1 MAAIHSFLARASMKT
16 LESFEKLK
24 EDAEKSFGIEVALQ
38 DPILKELQSFIVE
51 EEFVLEQIRKMT
63 NEFIES
69 VNIFAKRDSMEF
81 IEAMRGLLD
90 NRATDEQRYR
100 ISGQLDEYKA
110 IREETTASNENS
122 VSTWVIIELQTNVLT
137 GIDKEL
143 RKFGEVRKQFWRLKE
158 LKRHCTS
165 LGKIANVDKKSKEEL
180 AIAMKDAAD
189 TEKELFDML
198 IDMKEIG
205 IMAIDNIWNE
215 YCRIEAEYYSK
226 MHDAYLEPP
235 SYTGTPTKVKPK
247 SVKKVPQ
254 RPISPEIGVDSDED
268 ADEPSRNIQ
277 RAS

>member
-110 IREETTASNENS
+110 IREETTVSNENS

-143 RKFGEVRKQFWRLKE
+143 RKFGEVRKQFRRLKE

-198 IDMKEIG
+198 IDMKEVG

-226 MHDAYLEPP
+226 MNDAYLEPP

>member
-1 MAAIHSFLARASMKT
+1 MAAIQSFLARASMKT

-24 EDAEKSFGIEVALQ
+24 EDAEKSFGIEVSIQ

-63 NEFIES
+63 NEFMES
-69 VNIFAKRDSMEF
+69 VNIFSKRDSLEF
-81 IEAMRGLLD
+81 VESMKGLLE

-100 ISGQLDEYKA
+100 ITDQLDEYKA
-110 IREETTASNENS
+110 IREETTMPTENS
-122 VSTWVIIELQTNVLT
+122 VSTWVIVELQTNVLT

-143 RKFGEVRKQFWRLKE
+143 KKFAEVRKQFWKLKE

-165 LGKIANVDKKSKEEL
+165 LGKIANVDKKSKDEL

-205 IMAIDNIWNE
+205 VMAIDNIWNE
-215 YCRIEAEYYSK
+215 YCRIEAEYFSR
-226 MHDAYLEPP
+226 MNDAYLEPP
-235 SYTGTPTKVKPK
+235 SYTGTPTQPKPK
-247 SVKKVPQ
+247 SAKKVHQKPV
-254 RPISPEIGVDSDED
+254 SPVIVAESEDD
-268 ADEPSRNIQ
+268 ADDTSRTTQ
-277 RAS
+277 

>member
-24 EDAEKSFGIEVALQ
+24 EDAEKSFGIEVAIQ

-69 VNIFAKRDSMEF
+69 VNIFAKRDSCEF
-81 IEAMRGLLD
+81 IDAMRGLLE

-100 ISGQLDEYKA
+100 ITGQLDEYKA
-110 IREETTASNENS
+110 IREETTMSNENS
-122 VSTWVIIELQTNVLT
+122 VSTWVMVELQTNVLT
-137 GIDKEL
+137 GIEKEL
-143 RKFGEVRKQFWRLKE
+143 KKFGEVRKQFWKLKE

-165 LGKIANVDKKSKEEL
+165 LGKIANVDKKSKDEL
-180 AIAMKDAAD
+180 AMSMKDATD

-198 IDMKEIG
+198 IDMKEVG

-215 YCRIEAEYYSK
+215 YCRIEAEYFSR
-226 MHDAYLEPP
+226 MNDAYLEPP
-235 SYTGTPTKVKPK
+235 SYNGTPTKHNTK
-247 SVKKVPQ
+247 SGKKHYQ
-254 RPISPEIGVDSDED
+254 KPISPIIGADSDDDED
-268 ADEPSRNIQ
+268 DTSRTTQ
-277 RAS
+277 